1 MQGRAGSPYEL
12 GGHGA
17 ILMISM
23 LFHNF
28 STAAESGLFGVRT
41 TREPGIERPAFVFRL
56 LYFVVR
62 CWWSQFHIVCTAVI
76 ERVCCM

>member
-23 LFHNF
+23 PFHSF
-28 STAAESGLFGVRT
+28 STAAESGLFGVRAALK
-41 TREPGIERPAFVFRL
+41 PGIERPSSVLRL

-62 CWWSQFHIVCTAVI
+62 C
-76 ERVCCM
+76 